1 MKLATLVA
9 DVILNTSGFTAGV
22 NQAKQNLNTLQ
33 KNLTTTQQ
41 TAQTT
46 GAILVETIGTGLGTL
61 IADGIQDALGAMW
74 DFAKDSVRYASELET
89 AGRRI
94 DVVFGDNADKLDRWA
109 QTTQDYFGVAE
120 GSAKIYA
127 AQIGTLLSTK
137 DLSPDDIYEMS
148 TALVELA
155 GDLSA
160 FTGFDYDTT
169 MQKLLSGLRGETEAI
184 EDLGLDV
191 RATSLAAFAGLSES
205 DFGKLSNL
213 ERIKIT
219 YDYIISASEKA
230 QGFFEKNNDTYS
242 AQMAEFNSNIAQLK
256 QTIGEGLL
264 PIVTDLLTFFN
275 DLFGGA
281 ETAGEAVGNMSSAFA
296 TAYADIDNTAE
307 NALKLVNV
315 LERMEKDGVTTDDEF
330 AAWAKT
336 LTELQ
341 TLIPSISTLVDEQTM
356 SITGGTSALRAHTE
370 AWKTDG
376 VAMARAQIMQ
386 DYYEKVAA
394 QEIKV
399 AQAELA
405 YRAKEAQYQDYIG
418 LESSLEKQA
427 QEHLMKTNPT
437 AYKSWA
443 DAYKG
448 FWGGESVD
456 NLLINL
462 DRAGDPTSRALAES
476 LRETRKLRDES
487 FSAEEKEVFEAEKV
501 QLEALRNELKNHE
514 AVMEAL
520 TAEDEKNKTPQ
531 PKTASEA
538 LTELRT
544 YSQQY
549 ADQALAGNYEAAQ
562 ETWSALAA
570 LATDEQEAMLREAVT
585 YWQKNGSGQP
595 ILPEDFYQYDESGR
609 AVYTDWVT
617 AWEEQIR
624 AEEKRKADE
633 AAVAALMASAGDD
646 EYPDDYVYT
655 GAGEDDTGDSGSTG
669 EFSGTIIVNVY
680 LDGQEIGDIITERVE
695 ANIAREAATGSKT
708 N

>member
-1 MKLATLVA
+1 MNLATLSVA
-9 DVILNTSGFTAGV
+9 VDLDATKFNTGV
-22 NQAKQNLNTLQ
+22 KNTLSESKSFAQ
-33 KNLTTTQQ
+33 KIGADADSIKNAFTNAFSFSVGQLMADGFKQALGFVEDFTRESVEVAADLTEIRNVIDTMF
-41 TAQTT
+41 AGEADEIYKWAR
-46 GAILVETIGTGLGTL
+46 GAKDAYGMSEKAALNYFSELATLLKTIGVEE
-61 IADGIQDALGAMW
+61 DQ
-74 DFAKDSVRYASELET
+74 
-89 AGRRI
+89 
-94 DVVFGDNADKLDRWA
+94 
-109 QTTQDYFGVAE
+109 
-120 GSAKIYA
+120 
-127 AQIGTLLSTK
+127 LLSTS
-137 DLSPDDIYEMS
+137 LNTIGRIADIAS
-148 TALVELA
+148 FKNL
-155 GDLSA
+155 
-160 FTGFDYDTT
+160 GFDETFN
-169 MQKLLSGLRGETEAI
+169 MVRSGLRGETESV
-184 EDLGLDV
+184 ERLGLSVHVATMVEWLGLEKETDFTKEKTQAEQYMDRYKYIMEQTSFMEGDFQRTSGSFSNQMKILNTNV
-191 RATSLAAFAGLSES
+191 EELQKTIGEELLPAATSLVTWL
-205 DFGKLSNL
+205 
-213 ERIKIT
+213 
-219 YDYIISASEKA
+219 
-230 QGFFEKNNDTYS
+230 
-242 AQMAEFNSNIAQLK
+242 NS
-256 QTIGEGLL
+256 
-264 PIVTDLLTFFN
+264 
-275 DLFGGA
+275 LFGGA
-281 ETAGEAVGNMSSAFA
+281 ENAEEAVGNMSSAFA

-443 DAYKG
+443 DTYKG
-448 FWGGESVD
+448 FWGVESVD

-501 QLEALRNELKNHE
+501 QLEALRNELKNLE

-655 GAGEDDTGDSGSTG
+655 GEGEDDTGDSGSTG